1 MGFDETDQTIVNGGT
16 PNDIK
21 FPRGIR
27 GYSLPNVE
35 WKIQGNYGGNT
46 DFPDKVRGILNE
58 GGLCAEVRFLVL
70 PSFLLTEPDVA
81 SVLAACRISPS
92 WL

>member
-1 MGFDETDQTIVNGGT
+1 MGFDQTDQTIVNGGT

-27 GYSLPNVE
+27 GYSFSTDLE

-58 GGLCAEVRFLVL
+58 GGLCAEVCLKIITL
-70 PSFLLTEPDVA
+70 HLSMPDG
-81 SVLAACRISPS
+81 L
-92 WL
+92 

>member
-1 MGFDETDQTIVNGGT
+1 MGLDQTDQTVVNGGT

-58 GGLCAEVRFLVL
+58 GGLCAEVH
-70 PSFLLTEPDVA
+70 LLHLILFPLTKSVAA
-81 SVLAACRISPS
+81 SVL
-92 WL
+92 